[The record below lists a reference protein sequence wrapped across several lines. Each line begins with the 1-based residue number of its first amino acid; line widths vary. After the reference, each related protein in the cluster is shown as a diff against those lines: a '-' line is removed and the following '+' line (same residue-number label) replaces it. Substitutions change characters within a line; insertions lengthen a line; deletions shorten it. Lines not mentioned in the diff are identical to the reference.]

1 MPRRLFTL
9 ALAALAPLSSAALA
23 QTSTTT
29 LQAVS
34 GPDKVDRTTQTED
47 VRFRTDRNSRMTVPV
62 LLSGTGPYRFLVD
75 TGANRTALSRTLAA
89 RLNLPPGD
97 RVEVHSAVGVTTV
110 DTATVPSLQL
120 TRKDVKIVDAPLL
133 EDVNIGADGVLGVDS
148 LRSQRVMFDFDKQ
161 TMSIVPSATPDFRAE
176 PGTIVVQARRRN
188 GRLLLTEASAN
199 GHSIVVV
206 IDTGSEVSVGN
217 EALRRQ
223 LLGSKLLKGT
233 DQVQLETVTGEKLFG
248 DYMFVREL
256 EVGGFGLNNLAV
268 VFADAHVFKELK
280 LDDRPALLLGMNAMR
295 AFKKVSI
302 DFAAKTLR
310 VIVPEHSQLDWRMAL
325 AGGI

>member
-1 MPRRLFTL
+1 MSRRLLTI
-9 ALAALAPLSSAALA
+9 AIAALALSGSPAFA
-23 QTSTTT
+23 QANTTI
-29 LQAVS
+29 LQAGS
-34 GPDKVDRTTQTED
+34 GADKVDRTTQTED
-47 VRFRTDRNSRMTVPV
+47 VRFRTDQNLRMTVPV

-89 RLNLPPGD
+89 RLNLPAGD
-97 RVEVHSAVGVTTV
+97 RVEVHSAVGVSTV
-110 DTATVPSLQL
+110 DTATVPSLRL
-120 TRKDVKIVDAPLL
+120 TRKDMKIVDAPLL
-133 EDVNIGADGVLGVDS
+133 EDVNMGADGVLGVDS
-148 LRSQRVMFDFDKQ
+148 LRAQRVMFDFEKQ
-161 TMSIVPSATPDFRAE
+161 TMAIVPSAAPDFRAE
-176 PGTIVVQARRRN
+176 SGTIVVQARRRN

-223 LLGSKLLKGT
+223 LLGSKLLHGT
-233 DQVQLETVTGEKLFG
+233 DQVQLETVTGEKLLG

-256 EVGGFGLNNLAV
+256 EVGGFGLSNLAV
-268 VFADAHVFKELK
+268 VFADAHVFKELN
-280 LDDRPALLLGMNAMR
+280 LNDRPALLLGMNAMR

-310 VIVPEHSQLDWRMAL
+310 VIVPEHSQLDWRMAS
-325 AGGI
+325 AGR